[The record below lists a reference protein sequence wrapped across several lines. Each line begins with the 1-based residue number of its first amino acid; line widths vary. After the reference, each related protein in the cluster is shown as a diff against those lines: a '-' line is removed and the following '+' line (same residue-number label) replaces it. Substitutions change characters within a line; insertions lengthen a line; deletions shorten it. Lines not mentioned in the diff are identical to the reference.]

1 MRLPLCILSCHP
13 FLSSPSFPLK
23 LRPFLWLVISYLPFL
38 GCRMTSQ
45 PSFSGHAHFP
55 VFSMSL
61 FDCSKWRLPDKL
73 LPRTEWGHPNMTSGF
88 LFSVSEAPQAQH
100 ARLCIHGIP
109 SASPALPCKLQRARH
124 FFFLGGG
131 VGRGLIFLW
140 LFW

>member
-1 MRLPLCILSCHP
+1 
-13 FLSSPSFPLK
+13 
-23 LRPFLWLVISYLPFL
+23 
-38 GCRMTSQ
+38 MTSQ

-73 LPRTEWGHPNMTSGF
+73 LPRTEWGHPNTTSGF

-124 FFFLGGG
+124 VFFFFFFFLGGG
-131 VGRGLIFLW
+131 GLVGGGFYFGCLGNQVL
-140 LFW
+140 LPELPTQL